1 MSESFWRLNIKV
13 DCRILNLSACFTEHI
28 AKGVNKKEMYDYKT
42 HREEIIFHVLASFL
56 TFPSARDAMKL
67 INWNCDNV
75 KTQVA
80 SDGVPVLLLKC
91 QLPVFIQEGKW
102 LALAIR
108 TWGFFPCF
116 TLWGWGVTRTDP
128 TVEGTGHLLVWEAW
142 VLFWLCLCVC
152 HAVHLLCSS

>member
-1 MSESFWRLNIKV
+1 
-13 DCRILNLSACFTEHI
+13 
-28 AKGVNKKEMYDYKT
+28 
-42 HREEIIFHVLASFL
+42 
-56 TFPSARDAMKL
+56 MKL

-91 QLPVFIQEGKW
+91 QLPVFIQEGEW
-102 LALAIR
+102 LALASR
-108 TWGFFPCF
+108 TQGFFPCF

-128 TVEGTGHLLVWEAW
+128 RVEGTGHLLVWEAW